1 MAALT
6 IIMDGLVCC
15 PAQGCGRT
23 YKADKIDS
31 LRRHCSR
38 DHNLRVTLKSAR
50 VSTEETRRKQRL
62 YSARYREK
70 RQKIQARQRVYHQE
84 HLTEDD
90 AIVVGVCG
98 SASCPVEYR
107 ASSIPGAGNGL
118 LAVMDLIPG
127 DIVTWYAGMFT
138 TVKPT
143 DKAHAFAVAGGFIDG
158 LRVPQRGQGL
168 GSFVN
173 RESREISRMRKNCE
187 LVGGWS
193 SKHQIYVEV
202 TSKIKAGKEIFT
214 TYSRGYRL

>member
-1 MAALT
+1 MAALAT
-6 IIMDGLVCC
+6 ITDGLVCC
-15 PAQGCGRT
+15 PTQGCGRT
-23 YKADKIDS
+23 NKADEIDR

-70 RQKIQARQRVYHQE
+70 RQKIQARQRAYHQE
-84 HLTEDD
+84 EDD
-90 AIVVGVCG
+90 ANVVGACG
-98 SASCPVEYR
+98 SAPWPVEYR
-107 ASSIPGAGNGL
+107 ASSIPGAGKGL
-118 LAVMDLIPG
+118 FAVMDLMPG

-138 TVKPT
+138 TVEPT
-143 DKAHAFAVAGGFIDG
+143 DKAYAIAVVDGFIDG

-173 RESREISRMRKNCE
+173 RESREISRKRNNCE
-187 LVGGWS
+187 LVGGWN

-202 TSKIKAGKEIFT
+202 TSKIKAGKELFT
-214 TYSRGYRL
+214 AHSRGYQLK